1 MSLSVDYN
9 GTTIEFD
16 ESDITETLSEIDCYD
31 SEVVVEGYD
40 ADGNEYEAIG
50 CMSCDELVEIYEDS
64 ILEHFVPSDEEVY
77 MIPDEDYGGENELA
91 DVEYLEWLVENNA
104 DDGSWVGR

>member
-16 ESDITETLSEIDCYD
+16 ESDITETLNEIDCYD
-31 SEVVVEGYD
+31 SNVVVLGYD

-64 ILEHFVPSDEEVY
+64 VMSSEEA
-77 MIPDEDYGGENELA
+77 EAGE
-91 DVEYLEWLVENNA
+91 EYLEWLLNNNP
-104 DDGSWVGR
+104 DDGSWEGR

>member
-1 MSLSVDYN
+1 MSLSVEYN

-16 ESDITETLSEIDCYD
+16 ESDVIETIEEIDCYD

-40 ADGNEYEAIG
+40 ADGNEYEAIAS
-50 CMSCDELVEIYEDS
+50 MSCDELVEIYEDT
-64 ILEHFVPSDEEVY
+64 ILEHFVP
-77 MIPDEDYGGENELA
+77 GGEGYTEEET
-91 DVEYLEWLVENNA
+91 EYLEWLVENNA

>member
-1 MSLSVDYN
+1 MSLSVEFN
-9 GTTIEFD
+9 GTTVEFD
-16 ESDITETLSEIDCYD
+16 ESDVTETLNEIDCYD

-40 ADGNEYEAIG
+40 SDGIVYEAIG

-64 ILEHFVPSDEEVY
+64 ILLHVNPSEEV
-77 MIPDEDYGGENELA
+77 PNEEA
-91 DVEYLEWLVENNA
+91 EYLEWLVENNA

>member
-1 MSLSVDYN
+1 MSLSVEFN
-9 GTTIEFD
+9 GTSVEFD
-16 ESDITETLSEIDCYD
+16 ESDVTETLNEIDCYD

-64 ILEHFVPSDEEVY
+64 ILLHVVPEET
-77 MIPDEDYGGENELA
+77 GEELELFEG
-91 DVEYLEWLVENNA
+91 EYLEWLVENNA

>member
-1 MSLSVDYN
+1 MSLSVEFN
-9 GTTIEFD
+9 GTTVEFD
-16 ESDITETLSEIDCYD
+16 EADVTETLNEIDCYD

-40 ADGNEYEAIG
+40 SDGVVYEAIG

-64 ILEHFVPSDEEVY
+64 ILLHVNPSEEVPSEE
-77 MIPDEDYGGENELA
+77 A
-91 DVEYLEWLVENNA
+91 EYLEWLVENNA

>member
-1 MSLSVDYN
+1 MSLSVDFN
-9 GTTIEFD
+9 GTTVEFD
-16 ESDITETLSEIDCYD
+16 ESDVTETLNEIDCYD

-40 ADGNEYEAIG
+40 SDGIVYEAIG

-64 ILEHFVPSDEEVY
+64 ILLHVNPSEEVPSEE
-77 MIPDEDYGGENELA
+77 A
-91 DVEYLEWLVENNA
+91 EYLEWLVENNA

>member
-1 MSLSVDYN
+1 MSLSVEFN
-9 GTTIEFD
+9 GTTVEFD
-16 ESDITETLSEIDCYD
+16 ESDVTETLNEIDCYD

-40 ADGNEYEAIG
+40 SDGIVYEAIG

-64 ILEHFVPSDEEVY
+64 ILLHVNPSEEVPSEE
-77 MIPDEDYGGENELA
+77 A
-91 DVEYLEWLVENNA
+91 EYLEWLVENNA

>member
-1 MSLSVDYN
+1 MSLSVEYN

-16 ESDITETLSEIDCYD
+16 ESDVIETIEEIDCYD

-64 ILEHFVPSDEEVY
+64 ILLHVVPEMDIPEH
-77 MIPDEDYGGENELA
+77 IINHLIAEDSIIE
-91 DVEYLEWLVENNA
+91 
-104 DDGSWVGR
+104 GSN

>member
-16 ESDITETLSEIDCYD
+16 ESDVTETLEEINCYD
-31 SEVVVEGYD
+31 SEVVVMGYD

-50 CMSCDELVEIYEDS
+50 SLSCDELVEIYEDS
-64 ILEHFVPSDEEVY
+64 ILTAEETAVSTEISDNL
-77 MIPDEDYGGENELA
+77 ED
-91 DVEYLEWLVENNA
+91 YLEWLVENNA
-104 DDGSWVGR
+104 DDGCWVGR

>member
-1 MSLSVDYN
+1 MSLSVEFN
-9 GTTIEFD
+9 GTTVEFD
-16 ESDITETLSEIDCYD
+16 ESDVTETLNEIDCYD

-40 ADGNEYEAIG
+40 SDGVVYEAIG

-64 ILEHFVPSDEEVY
+64 ILLHVNPSEEVPSEE
-77 MIPDEDYGGENELA
+77 A
-91 DVEYLEWLVENNA
+91 EYLEWLVENNA

>member
-9 GTTIEFD
+9 GISVEFD
-16 ESDITETLSEIDCYD
+16 ESDVTETLNEIDCYD

-40 ADGNEYEAIG
+40 SDGIVYEAIG

-64 ILEHFVPSDEEVY
+64 VMSSEEA
-77 MIPDEDYGGENELA
+77 EAGE
-91 DVEYLEWLVENNA
+91 EYLEWLLDNNA